1 MLRVLHRVQTKLEG
15 DMKSVTKI
23 TLIGAAAAFVLTIA
37 MSSMMVST
45 AKATP
50 QIAQG
55 KPCGTCHTG
64 SPPSKG
70 NLKK

>member
-1 MLRVLHRVQTKLEG
+1 MPSATKTRI
-15 DMKSVTKI
+15 VT
-23 TLIGAAAAFVLTIA
+23 TAIGAAVVFLVTIA
-37 MSSMMVST
+37 MNSVTVSP

-64 SPPSKG
+64 SPPSKA
-70 NLKK
+70 NVKK

>member
-1 MLRVLHRVQTKLEG
+1 MASATK
-15 DMKSVTKI
+15 TRI
-23 TLIGAAAAFVLTIA
+23 ATTAIGAAVVFVLTIA
-37 MSSMMVST
+37 MNSLTVST

-64 SPPSKG
+64 SPPSKS

>member
-1 MLRVLHRVQTKLEG
+1 MTSATK
-15 DMKSVTKI
+15 TRI
-23 TLIGAAAAFVLTIA
+23 ATTAIGAAAVFALTIV
-37 MSSMMVST
+37 MTSMTVST

-70 NLKK
+70 NVKK